1 MFLAVLLEFPRGV
14 LAVCHS
20 THPYPMESLKPTL
33 SARRETAHPP
43 EIVGLRRCVGSHER
57 VPAQEL
63 PVPETKEPE
72 RKNRRANKPHYE
84 VSVEEFETNV
94 HPACPCSSA

>member
-1 MFLAVLLEFPRGV
+1 
-14 LAVCHS
+14 
-20 THPYPMESLKPTL
+20 MESLKPTL
-33 SARRETAHPP
+33 SARRGTAHPP
-43 EIVGLRRCVGSHER
+43 EIIGLRRCVGSHER

-94 HPACPCSSA
+94 HADLPMQFRVTDPDKSSPLPGPRAKRQSSVNV